1 MSDAAV
7 QFEQVS
13 KRFPGVQALSA
24 VSLEIAEGSCHAL
37 CGENGAGK
45 STLGKILAGL
55 LTPDE
60 GRLRIF
66 GQEVIL
72 ATPHDALAAGIA
84 MVHQE
89 LAFCENMSVAENLCL
104 GSIPRWHGLVD
115 FAEMER
121 RATALLAETGTVLD
135 VRGKLGDL
143 SIGNRQMVQIAA
155 AVGGGARIIVFD
167 EPTSS
172 LSQLESERLFALIG
186 RLKARAV
193 TCIYVSHRMP
203 EIFALCDAVSVLRDG
218 GHVATHPT
226 ADLTEGQLVE
236 MMIGRSLNDYV
247 PVPRRSGQQT
257 EVLRAEGLTVHGRFH
272 DVSLTLHAGEVV
284 GLAGLMGAGRS
295 EVASALFGL
304 APVDSGAIYMH
315 GARVEIRNPQQ
326 AIGLGIGFVPEDRKR
341 QGLVLSASA
350 MHNASLPTLG
360 RLSRIGWIW
369 RARER
374 AQVGALFDRLRV
386 RTPGLD
392 AVVAGLS
399 GGNQQKVVL
408 AKWLAASPQVL
419 ILDEPT
425 RGVDVG
431 AKAEIHALID
441 ELAAQGTAI
450 LVISSELP
458 EVLRLSE
465 RILVLREGNLVGEVR
480 REDATQ
486 DGLLRLMAGLGAGG
500 LSAAL
505 EGTDEHRPLSAVS
518 PRRRPARVL
527 PPVP

>member
-1 MSDAAV
+1 MTEPAIR
-7 QFEQVS
+7 FEQIS
-13 KRFPGVQALSA
+13 KRFPGVQALSG
-24 VSLEIAEGSCHAL
+24 VSLDIAAGACHAL

-55 LTPDE
+55 QAPDE
-60 GRLRIF
+60 GRLHVF
-66 GQEVIL
+66 GRAVHFSS
-72 ATPHDALAAGIA
+72 PHDAIAAGIA

-89 LAFCENMSVAENLCL
+89 LAFCDNMSVAENLCL
-104 GSIPRWHGLVD
+104 GSIPHRRGLVD

-135 VRGKLGDL
+135 VRGRLGEL

-172 LSQLESERLFALIG
+172 LSQVEADRLYALVERLTQRG
-186 RLKARAV
+186 V

-218 GHVATHPT
+218 GHVATRPI
-226 ADLTEGQLVE
+226 AGLTESELVE
-236 MMIGRSLNDYV
+236 MMIGRKLAEYV
-247 PVPRRSGQQT
+247 PSPHPAERGD
-257 EVLRAEGLTVHGRFH
+257 ELLRAERLCAPGHFT
-272 DVSLTLHAGEVV
+272 DISISLRAGEVV

-295 EVASALFGL
+295 EIACALFGL
-304 APVDSGAIYMH
+304 EPLSSGEIFLRGSPVRIGD
-315 GARVEIRNPQQ
+315 PQQ
-326 AIGLGIGFVPEDRKR
+326 AIRFGIGLVPEDRKR
-341 QGLVLSASA
+341 QGLVLSEST
-350 MHNASLPTLG
+350 MHNTSLPTLR
-360 RLSRIGWIW
+360 RLARFSWIW
-369 RARER
+369 RQRER
-374 AQVGALFDRLRV
+374 SQTQALFDRLRV
-386 RTPGLD
+386 RAPGLD

-408 AKWLAASPQVL
+408 AKWLAARPQVL

-431 AKAEIHALID
+431 ATADLHALCG

-458 EVLRLSE
+458 EILRLSE
-465 RILVLREGNLVGEVR
+465 RILVLREGRLVGEVMR
-480 REDATQ
+480 DEATQ
-486 DGLLRLMAGLGAGG
+486 DGLLRLMAGLGE
-500 LSAAL
+500 SRTTTAA
-505 EGTDEHRPLSAVS
+505 
-518 PRRRPARVL
+518 
-527 PPVP
+527 

>member
-1 MSDAAV
+1 MSEPAIR
-7 QFEQVS
+7 FEQVS
-13 KRFPGVQALSA
+13 KRFPGVQALSGI
-24 VSLEIAEGSCHAL
+24 SLEIAAGSCHAL

-55 LTPDE
+55 QTPDDGSLHVF
-60 GRLRIF
+60 GR
-66 GQEVIL
+66 EVRFT
-72 ATPHDALAAGIA
+72 TPHDAIAAGIA

-89 LAFCENMSVAENLCL
+89 LAFCDNMSVAENLCL
-104 GSIPRWHGLVD
+104 GSIPQRRGLVD

-135 VRGKLGDL
+135 VRGRLGKL
-143 SIGNRQMVQIAA
+143 SIGHRQMVQIAA
-155 AVGGGARIIVFD
+155 AVGGGARVIVFD

-172 LSQLESERLFALIG
+172 LSQIEAERLYALIG
-186 RLKARAV
+186 RLKARGV

-218 GHVATHPT
+218 GHVATRPT
-226 ADLTEGQLVE
+226 DELTEGQLVE
-236 MMIGRSLNDYV
+236 MMIGRSLAEYI
-247 PVPRRSGQQT
+247 PVPRAVGQGA
-257 EVLRAEGLTVHGRFH
+257 EVLRAEGLSAPGHFEG
-272 DVSLTLHAGEVV
+272 VSLTLHAGEVV

-295 EVASALFGL
+295 EVACALFGL
-304 APVDSGAIYMH
+304 EPLDGGEIFLRGSPVRIGD
-315 GARVEIRNPQQ
+315 PQQ
-326 AIGLGIGFVPEDRKR
+326 AIRFGIGFVPEDRKR
-341 QGLVLSASA
+341 QGLVLSESA
-350 MHNASLPTLG
+350 MHNTSLPTLG
-360 RLSRIGWIW
+360 RLSRFSWIW
-369 RARER
+369 RQRER
-374 AQVGALFDRLRV
+374 TQTSTLFDRLRV

-408 AKWLAASPQVL
+408 AKWLAARPHVL

-431 AKAEIHALID
+431 AKSEIHALIG

-458 EVLRLSE
+458 EVVRLSD
-465 RILVLREGNLVGEVR
+465 RILVLREGRLVGEIR

-486 DGLLRLMAGLGAGG
+486 EGLLRLMAGLGEGRTTG
-500 LSAAL
+500 AL
-505 EGTDEHRPLSAVS
+505 A
-518 PRRRPARVL
+518 
-527 PPVP
+527 

>member
-1 MSDAAV
+1 MSEPAV
-7 QFEQVS
+7 RFEAVS
-13 KRFPGVQALSA
+13 KRFPGVQALSG
-24 VSLEIAEGSCHAL
+24 VSLTIADGSCHAL

-55 LTPDE
+55 QSPDE
-60 GRLRIF
+60 GRLFVF
-66 GQEVIL
+66 GHEVHFS
-72 ATPHDALAAGIA
+72 TPHDAIAAGIG

-104 GSIPRWHGLVD
+104 GSIPRRRGLVD
-115 FAEMER
+115 FAEMAR

-135 VRGKLGDL
+135 VNGRLGEL

-172 LSQLESERLFALIG
+172 LSQVEAERLYALIG
-186 RLKARAV
+186 RLKVRGV

-218 GHVATHPT
+218 GHVATRAT
-226 ADLTEGQLVE
+226 AELTEGALVE
-236 MMIGRSLNDYV
+236 MMIGRSLAEYL
-247 PVPRRSGQQT
+247 PTPRAAGQGP
-257 EVLRAEGLTVHGRFH
+257 EVLRAAHLTAPLHFR
-272 DVSLTLHAGEVV
+272 DVSFTLHAGEIV

-295 EVASALFGL
+295 EVACALFGL
-304 APVDSGAIYMH
+304 EPLDGGEIFVR
-315 GARVEIRNPQQ
+315 GARVRIGSPQE
-326 AIGLGIGFVPEDRKR
+326 AIQFGLGFVPEDRKR
-341 QGLVLSASA
+341 QGLVLSQSA
-350 MHNASLPTLG
+350 MHNTSLPTLG
-360 RLSRIGWIW
+360 ALSRFKWIW
-369 RARER
+369 RQRER
-374 AQVGALFDRLRV
+374 VQTTALFDRLRV

-408 AKWLAASPQVL
+408 AKWLAARPEVL

-431 AKAEIHALID
+431 AKAEIHALIG

-465 RILVLREGNLVGEVR
+465 RILVLREGRLVGEVSR
-480 REDATQ
+480 DDATQ
-486 DGLLRLMAGLGAGG
+486 EGLLRLMAGIGEA
-500 LSAAL
+500 
-505 EGTDEHRPLSAVS
+505 
-518 PRRRPARVL
+518 RPATSA
-527 PPVP
+527 